1 MVSPPKSEC
10 AFHQPICAL
19 DRLQTKE
26 KYRAGRSS
34 RAGRSA
40 DVGAARLDDVFG
52 VGSRRPPETAP
63 PPKRTKEVRY

>member
-1 MVSPPKSEC
+1 MISPPKSEC

-26 KYRAGRSS
+26 KYRAS
-34 RAGRSA
+34 SA